1 MKMGYVLAEYA
12 ALAPAVHQITT
23 IICFSYAYEKNNVPH
38 NNITTI
44 AKTITMGI
52 LRMNMKGKAL
62 LAGCIAL
69 AFSTMAQAEIKVA
82 VVGAMSGPVAQYG
95 DQEFTGAEQ
104 AVADINAKGGIKGE
118 KLQIVKYDD
127 ACDPKQAVAVANK
140 VVNDGIK
147 YVIGHLCSSSTQP
160 ASDIYEDEGI
170 LMITPAATAPEL
182 TARGYK
188 LLLRTTGLDSD
199 QGPTAAKYIVEKVKP
214 QRIAIVH
221 DKQQYGEGL
230 ARAVQDN
237 LKKANANVV
246 FFDGITAGEK
256 DFSTLVARLK
266 KENIDF
272 VYYGGYHPEMGQI
285 LRQARAAGL
294 KTQFMGPEG
303 VANVSL
309 SNIAGESAEGLLV
322 TKPKNYDQ
330 VPANKPIVDAIKAKK
345 QDPSGAFVW
354 TTYAALQSLQ
364 AGLNQSAD
372 PAEIATWLKANKV
385 DTVMGP
391 LSWDEKGD
399 LKGFEFGVF
408 DWHANGTATDAK

>member
-1 MKMGYVLAEYA
+1 MKR
-12 ALAPAVHQITT
+12 
-23 IICFSYAYEKNNVPH
+23 N
-38 NNITTI
+38 
-44 AKTITMGI
+44 AKTLIAGMV
-52 LRMNMKGKAL
+52 AL
-62 LAGCIAL
+62 SISHAA
-69 AFSTMAQAEIKVA
+69 MADDIKVA
-82 VVGAMSGPVAQYG
+82 VVGAMSGPVAQWG
-95 DQEFTGAEQ
+95 DMEFNGARQ
-104 AVADINAKGGIKGE
+104 AIKDINAKGGIKGD
-118 KLQIVKYDD
+118 KLVGVEYDD

-140 VVNDGIK
+140 IVNDGIQ

-160 ASDIYEDEGI
+160 ASDIYEDEDI
-170 LMITPAATAPEL
+170 LMITPGATNPEL
-182 TARGYK
+182 TQRGYQHIM
-188 LLLRTTGLDSD
+188 RTAGLDSS
-199 QGPTAAKYIVEKVKP
+199 QGPTAAKYILETVKP
-214 QRIAIVH
+214 QRIAIIH

-330 VPANKPIVDAIKAKK
+330 VPANKPVVDAIKAKK

-372 PAEIATWLKANKV
+372 PAEIATWLKANSV
-385 DTVMGP
+385 ETVMGP

>member
-1 MKMGYVLAEYA
+1 MKRNTKTV
-12 ALAPAVHQITT
+12 
-23 IICFSYAYEKNNVPH
+23 
-38 NNITTI
+38 I
-44 AKTITMGI
+44 AGM
-52 LRMNMKGKAL
+52 
-62 LAGCIAL
+62 IAL
-69 AFSTMAQAEIKVA
+69 AMSHAAMAEDIKVA
-82 VVGAMSGPVAQYG
+82 VVGAMSGPVAQWG
-95 DQEFTGAEQ
+95 DMEFNGARQ
-104 AVADINAKGGIKGE
+104 AIKDINAKGGIKGD
-118 KLQIVKYDD
+118 KLVGVEYDD

-140 VVNDGIK
+140 IVNDGIK

-170 LMITPAATAPEL
+170 LMISPGATNPEL
-182 TARGYK
+182 TQRGYHYIM
-188 LLLRTTGLDSD
+188 RTAGLDSS
-199 QGPTAAKYIVEKVKP
+199 QGPTAANYILNKVKP
-214 QRIAIVH
+214 QRIAIIH

-230 ARAVQDN
+230 ARSVQDN
-237 LKKANANVV
+237 LKKANADVV

-372 PAEIATWLKANKV
+372 PAEIATWLKANTV
-385 DTVMGP
+385 ETVMGP
-391 LSWDEKGD
+391 LSWDTKGD

>member
-1 MKMGYVLAEYA
+1 
-12 ALAPAVHQITT
+12 
-23 IICFSYAYEKNNVPH
+23 
-38 NNITTI
+38 
-44 AKTITMGI
+44 
-52 LRMNMKGKAL
+52 MKGKTL

-69 AFSTMAQAEIKVA
+69 SLSHMAFAEDIKVA

-104 AVADINAKGGIKGE
+104 AIADINAKGGIKGD
-118 KLQIVKYDD
+118 KLVAVKYDD

-182 TARGYK
+182 TARGYN
-188 LLLRTTGLDSD
+188 LILRTTGLDSD
-199 QGPTAAKYIVEKVKP
+199 QGPTAAKYILEKVKP
-214 QRIAIVH
+214 QRIAIIH

-230 ARAVQDN
+230 ARAVQYGEGLARAVQDG
-237 LKKANANVV
+237 LKKGGVNVV

-285 LRQARAAGL
+285 LRQSRAAGL

-364 AGLNQSAD
+364 AGLNHSDD
-372 PAEIATWLKANKV
+372 PAEIAKYLKGATV

>member
-1 MKMGYVLAEYA
+1 MK
-12 ALAPAVHQITT
+12 I
-23 IICFSYAYEKNNVPH
+23 
-38 NNITTI
+38 
-44 AKTITMGI
+44 
-52 LRMNMKGKAL
+52 KGKAL

-69 AFSTMAQAEIKVA
+69 SLSNMALAEDIKIA

-104 AVADINAKGGIKGE
+104 AVADINAKGGIKGN
-118 KLQIVKYDD
+118 KLTIVKYDD

-188 LLLRTTGLDSD
+188 LILRTTGLDSD
-199 QGPTAAKYIVEKVKP
+199 QGPTAAKYILDTVKP

-237 LKKANANVV
+237 LKKGNANVV

-294 KTQFMGPEG
+294 KTKFMGPEG

-309 SNIAGESAEGLLV
+309 SNIAGDSAEGLLV

-330 VPANKPIVDAIKAKK
+330 LPANKPIVDAIKAKK

-364 AGLNQSAD
+364 AGLNQSD
-372 PAEIATWLKANKV
+372 EPEEIAKYLKANKV

-391 LSWDEKGD
+391 LSWDAKGD